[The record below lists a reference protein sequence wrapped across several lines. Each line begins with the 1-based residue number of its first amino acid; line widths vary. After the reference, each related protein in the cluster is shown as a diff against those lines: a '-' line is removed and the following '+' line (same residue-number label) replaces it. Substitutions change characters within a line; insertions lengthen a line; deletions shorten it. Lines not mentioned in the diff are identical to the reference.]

1 MKKLLVLNVVGLT
14 PDLLAHTPRLRAI
27 GAEGF
32 QATLT
37 PPLPA
42 VTCTSQATLLTGRPP
57 RDHGIVANGWYF
69 RDLAEVWLWRQSNHL
84 VEGPRLWRTA
94 RERFGADLTVAKM
107 FWWYNMY
114 ADVDWAVT
122 PRPVYPSDGR
132 KIPSI
137 RSEPPDLRGWLQ
149 GELGRF
155 PLFNFWG
162 PTADLKSSAWIA
174 EATRKVIDRD
184 RPGLVLC
191 YLPHLDYD
199 LQRHGPSGPHAVK
212 AAQEIDQVAGDLVDH
227 ARGLGYEVV
236 VLSEY
241 GIEAVDQGVHINR
254 ALREAGLLRAAL
266 VDTGWELLDGGQSAA
281 FAVADHQIAHVY
293 VSDPQKVSSVKRLL
307 EGLDGVER
315 VLDAEGKRAAGLDH
329 PRSGE
334 LVAIA
339 APGRWFT
346 YYYWLDDAVAPD
358 FARTVDIHRKPGYD
372 PVELFTDPAI
382 KALKLKI
389 GWTLLKKM
397 AGMRYYMDVI
407 PLDDRL
413 VRGSHGRLPSSREA
427 GPVLLSTRTVGAT
440 DHMDMTAVYDLL
452 LATMAD

>member
-254 ALREAGLLRAAL
+254 ALREAGLLRADL

-315 VLDAEGKRAAGLDH
+315 VLDGEGK
-329 PRSGE
+329 
-334 LVAIA
+334 
-339 APGRWFT
+339 
-346 YYYWLDDAVAPD
+346 
-358 FARTVDIHRKPGYD
+358 
-372 PVELFTDPAI
+372 
-382 KALKLKI
+382 
-389 GWTLLKKM
+389 
-397 AGMRYYMDVI
+397 
-407 PLDDRL
+407 
-413 VRGSHGRLPSSREA
+413 
-427 GPVLLSTRTVGAT
+427 
-440 DHMDMTAVYDLL
+440 
-452 LATMAD
+452 

>member
-1 MKKLLVLNVVGLT
+1 MGQ
-14 PDLLAHTPRLRAI
+14 A
-27 GAEGF
+27 GF

-42 VTCTSQATLLTGRPP
+42 VTCTSQATLLTGTPP

-84 VEGPRLWRTA
+84 VEGSRLWRTA
-94 RERFGADLTVAKM
+94 RRFGAD
-107 FWWYNMY
+107 WWPNVLVNM
-114 ADVDWAVT
+114 
-122 PRPVYPSDGR
+122 
-132 KIPSI
+132 
-137 RSEPPDLRGWLQ
+137 
-149 GELGRF
+149 LGRDAPPGTPLTARSPASARSRPICAAGCRGAGAL

-162 PTADLKSSAWIA
+162 PTADIKSTAWIA
-174 EATRKVIDRD
+174 QATRMVIDRD
-184 RPGLVLC
+184 QPGLVLC
-191 YLPHLDYD
+191 YLPHLDYE
-199 LQRHGPSGPHAVK
+199 LQRKGPVGPHAVH
-212 AAQEIDQVAGDLVDH
+212 AAGEVDQVAGDLIDH
-227 ARGLGYEVV
+227 ARGLGHEVV

-254 ALREAGLLRAAL
+254 ALREAGLLRVDL
-266 VDTGWELLDGGQSAA
+266 VDTGWELLDGGQSTA

-293 VSDPQKVSSVKRLL
+293 VPDPTKVSSVKALL
-307 EGLDGVER
+307 ERLDGVER

-346 YYYWLDDAVAPD
+346 YYYWLDDALAPD

-397 AGMRYYMDVI
+397 LGQRYYMDVI

-413 VRGSHGRLPSSREA
+413 VRGSHGRLPTSREA

-440 DHMDMTAVYDLL
+440 DHLDMTAVHDLL